1 MKQNTIKNSITLEG
15 VGLHTGKSAKL
26 TIHAAAVNHGI
37 KFKRTDLEG
46 TPTIPATA
54 DYVVSTNRST
64 TIGKKEATVSTI
76 EHLLAALTGL
86 SIDNVLIEIDGGE
99 VPILD
104 GSSKHFVE
112 ALKRAEIEAQ
122 DGDRDFL
129 IIEEGFT
136 FTDEN
141 TGTEFTLVPAENY
154 NLTTL
159 IDFDSPVLGKQFA
172 DLSGISD
179 FEKEVSA
186 ARTFAFLHEIE
197 PLLENNLIKGG
208 DLDNAI
214 VIVDK
219 DLSEA
224 DIKRLEEKTG
234 ISGIEVQQGIL
245 NTTKLRFSNEPA
257 RHKLLDVV
265 GDLTL
270 VGKPIQG
277 KIVVS
282 KPGHTAN
289 VALAKHLKGL
299 YNKQRKLKGR
309 PKYDPNQEPVYDVN
323 KIASM
328 LPHRYPFLLV
338 DKIIELGESHVVGV
352 KNVTFNEQ
360 FFQGHFPNNPVMPG
374 VLQIEALAQTGG
386 ILALSTVEEPDK
398 WDTYFLKIDK
408 VKFKAKV
415 MPGDTL
421 IFKMELLSPIRRGI
435 VHMKGTTYVGDKLV
449 SEGELTAQIVKA
461 R

>member
-15 VGLHTGKSAKL
+15 VGLHSGKIAKL
-26 TIHAAAVNHGI
+26 TIHPAAANHGI
-37 KFKRTDLEG
+37 KFKRLDLADS
-46 TPTIPATA
+46 PMIPATA
-54 DYVVSTNRST
+54 DYVISTNRCT
-64 TIGKKEATVSTI
+64 TIGKKDATVSTI

-86 SIDNVLIEIDGGE
+86 GIDNVLAEINGGE

-104 GSSKHFVE
+104 GSAKPFVE
-112 ALKRAEIEAQ
+112 ALKNAGIEGQ
-122 DGDRDFL
+122 DVDRDFV
-129 IIEEGFT
+129 IIEEGFS
-136 FTDEN
+136 FTDEK
-141 TGTEFTLVPAENY
+141 TGTEFTLVPAEKY
-154 NLTTL
+154 SVTTL
-159 IDFDSPVLGKQFA
+159 IDFNSPTLGKQFA
-172 DLSGISD
+172 DLSEITE
-179 FEKEVSA
+179 FENSVSA

-197 PLLENNLIKGG
+197 HLLENNLIKGG
-208 DLDNAI
+208 DLENAI
-214 VIVDK
+214 VIVDRT
-219 DLSEA
+219 LNEA
-224 DIKRLEEKTG
+224 DIKRLEDKTG
-234 ISGIEVQQGIL
+234 KSGIEVQQGIL

-257 RHKLLDVV
+257 RHKLLDVI

-277 KIVVS
+277 KVIVS

-309 PKYDPNQEPVYDVN
+309 PKYNPNQEPVYDVN

-338 DKIIELGESHVVGV
+338 DKIIELSESHVVGV
-352 KNVTFNEQ
+352 KNVTFNEE
-360 FFQGHFPNNPVMPG
+360 FFQGHFPGNPVMPG

-386 ILALSTVEEPDK
+386 ILALSMVEEAHK

>member
-1 MKQNTIKNSITLEG
+1 MKQNTIKNSITLKG
-15 VGLHTGKSAKL
+15 VGLHTGRSATI
-26 TIHAAAVNHGI
+26 TIHAASVNHGI
-37 KFKRTDLEG
+37 KFKRTDLEN
-46 TPTIPATA
+46 TPIIPATA
-54 DYVVSTNRST
+54 DYVISTNRCT
-64 TIGKKEATVSTI
+64 TIGKNEVSISTI

-86 SIDNVLIEIDGGE
+86 GIDNVLIEIDAAE

-104 GSSKHFVE
+104 GSAKKFVE
-112 ALKRAEIEAQ
+112 ALKSAEIETQ
-122 DGDRDFL
+122 ESDKDFV
-129 IIEEGFT
+129 IIEEGFS
-136 FTDEN
+136 FTDES
-141 TGTEFTLVPAENY
+141 TGAEFTLVPAENY
-154 NLTTL
+154 KVTTL

-172 DLSGISD
+172 DLSDISD
-179 FEKEVSA
+179 FEKSISA

-197 PLLENNLIKGG
+197 HLLENNLIKGG
-208 DLDNAI
+208 DLENAI
-214 VIVDK
+214 VIVDRT
-219 DLSEA
+219 LSEA

-234 ISGIEVQQGIL
+234 KSGIEVQQGIL

-257 RHKLLDVV
+257 RHKLLDVI

-270 VGKPIQG
+270 VGKPIKG
-277 KIVVS
+277 KIVAS

-289 VALAKHLKGL
+289 VALAKHLKAL

-323 KIASM
+323 TIASM

-338 DKIIELGESHVVGV
+338 DKIIELSESHVVGV
-352 KNVTFNEQ
+352 KNVTFNEG
-360 FFQGHFPNNPVMPG
+360 FFQGHFPGNPVMPG

-386 ILALSTVEEPDK
+386 ILALSMVEEPEK

>member
-15 VGLHTGKSAKL
+15 VGLHTGKTAKL
-26 TIHAAAVNHGI
+26 TIQAAPINHGI
-37 KFKRTDLEG
+37 KFKRVDLEG

-54 DYVVSTNRST
+54 DYVVSTNRCT
-64 TIGKKEATVSTI
+64 TIGKNEAKVSTI

-86 SIDNVLIEIDGGE
+86 GIDNVLIEIDGEE

-104 GSSKHFVE
+104 GSAKYFVT
-112 ALKRAEIEAQ
+112 ALKKAELEAQ
-122 DGDRDFL
+122 DADKSFV
-129 IIEEGFT
+129 IIEEGFS
-136 FTDEN
+136 FTDEK
-141 TGTEFTLVPAENY
+141 TGTEFTLIPADNY
-154 NLTTL
+154 SLTTL

-172 DLSGISD
+172 DMTAISE
-179 FEKEVSA
+179 FENSVSA

-197 PLLENNLIKGG
+197 YLLENNLIKGG
-208 DLDNAI
+208 DLENAI
-214 VIVDK
+214 VIVDRT
-219 DLSEA
+219 LSEA

-234 ISGIEVQQGIL
+234 KSGIEVQQGIL

-257 RHKLLDVV
+257 RHKLLDVI

-277 KIVVS
+277 KIVAS

-289 VALAKHLKGL
+289 VALAKHLKAL
-299 YNKQRKLKGR
+299 YNKQRKSKGR

-323 KIASM
+323 QVASM

-338 DKIIELGESHVVGV
+338 DKIIELSDTHVVGV

-360 FFQGHFPNNPVMPG
+360 FFQGHFPGNPVMPG

-386 ILALSTVEEPDK
+386 ILALSTVEEPSK